1 MNQQERIRDV
11 VAQSIPIIL
20 LGIYVFAI
28 GTAIWSTV
36 LAAQLCRTNAT
47 CAQNFHE
54 RRIEGVNVILNVV
67 GGLVSALV
75 VAELAIT
82 QPGELP
88 SAQLLKRPAT
98 KSAKKVMTIV
108 SMGFII
114 VWLIGGTASL
124 VMFVLYPN
132 AIPSALSEFAKAW
145 LGLAIAST
153 YSYLGIR

>member
-1 MNQQERIRDV
+1 MNPREVTRDI
-11 VAQSIPIIL
+11 VAQLIPIIL

-28 GTAIWSTV
+28 GTAIWSTF
-36 LAAQLCRTNAT
+36 LADNLCQANST
-47 CAQNFHE
+47 CAQNFHA

-82 QPGELP
+82 QPGQLP
-88 SAQLLKRPAT
+88 SAQILKRRSS
-98 KSAKKVMTIV
+98 KSARNVMIIV
-108 SMGFII
+108 SIGFIL
-114 VWLIGGTASL
+114 VWLVGGTASL
-124 VMFVLYPN
+124 IIYILYPN

-145 LGLAIAST
+145 LGLAIASA